1 MTDKYITSPLVS
13 LSDKLNIKIEGSVIN
28 TPEGPEL
35 EIIPAF
41 ILRADW
47 EKEVSKQVR
56 FLYISLEDPKGTQL
70 AIEEELSGRDEE
82 IKQFDISLSSDAVM
96 LDIWNAG
103 KDKIPVKIYISLGFS
118 EKSFTSK
125 PINAFIKHNK
135 KAEKALVKNYGD
147 LLFSAS
153 PTAKSLLFIG
163 LFCFS
168 LWRIAPLKPGWMFYT
183 QCISMA
189 GCLPLVTNCKCFS
202 FFSNSL
208 KPMCMYWVPCHCVPW
223 FM

>member
-13 LSDKLNIKIEGSVIN
+13 LSDKLNIKIEGSVIS
-28 TPEGPEL
+28 TPDGSEL
-35 EIIPAF
+35 EIIPGF

-47 EKEVSKQVR
+47 EKEASKKVR
-56 FLYISLEDPKGTQL
+56 FFFISLEDPKGL
-70 AIEEELSGRDEE
+70 RAEIEKEFSGGDEE
-82 IKQFDISLSSDAVM
+82 IKQFDISLGSDIAM
-96 LDIWNAG
+96 SDIWNAG
-103 KDKIPVKIYISLGFS
+103 KNKIPVKLYISFGFA
-118 EKSFTSK
+118 EKTFTSK
-125 PINAFIKHNK
+125 PVNAFLNYNR

-153 PTAKSLLFIG
+153 PKAKSLLFIG
-163 LFCFS
+163 LFCFA